1 MAGGQS
7 KTLHLINQEAKRSRK
22 DGGPHSPFSKAS
34 HQTTKEYPV
43 SLHLPGVLL
52 SPQSKRTSLYG
63 EVRQRLELEALQKQ
77 RKEVT

>member
-52 SPQSKRTSLYG
+52 SPQSKRASLYG
-63 EVRQRLELEALQKQ
+63 EVRQRLEALQKQ